1 MFVFKRRLKTIGIL
15 LGFCIAIL
23 FMMYIYA
30 FWSLPDELVLLEEGE
45 YIYHFQNILPIKIST
60 DNNSTI
66 QLKRKEEQQFQY
78 IRISNPILLKTQ
90 NKGSLDLCVSMFGL
104 IPVKT
109 IKVDVIP
116 NIKIIACGNTIGIK
130 LKLDGILV
138 VGMSEVE
145 TVDGK
150 KILPVKET
158 GIKPGDF
165 ITKVNDRGVEDVND
179 LITKIDASK
188 GEKIDIQYR
197 RGEDY
202 NSICVKPIMSID
214 DKRYHIGL
222 WVRDNTAGIGTLT
235 YYEPDTLCFGSLGHG
250 ITDIDTGVLMSVK
263 WGEILDANIL
273 AIKKSENGTPG
284 ELKGIFD
291 EDKNKFGIVDV
302 NSIYGIYGK
311 LYNPI
316 IGIDMM
322 SKRLYPIAVKNQ
334 IKEGSATILA
344 NIMGK
349 QVNEYEIEIQKVST
363 RNANGSKGMV
373 IKITDKRL
381 LEATGG
387 IVQGMSG
394 SPIIQDG
401 RIVGAI
407 THVLVNDPTRGY
419 GIFIECM
426 IKKMQ
431 ENSAINMRKAG

>member
-1 MFVFKRRLKTIGIL
+1 MFALKKNLKYIRKLLAFCVIIL
-15 LGFCIAIL
+15 SIIYA
-23 FMMYIYA
+23 YA
-30 FWSLPDELVLLEEGE
+30 FWSLPEELVLLEGEE
-45 YIYHFQNILPIKIST
+45 YIYYFQNILPVKISA
-60 DNNSTI
+60 DNNSAI
-66 QLKRKEEQQFQY
+66 QIKRNDAKQTNY
-78 IRISNPILLKTQ
+78 IRISNSVLLKTH
-90 NKGSLDLCVSMFGL
+90 NKGSLNLCVSMFGL

-116 NIKIIACGNTIGIK
+116 NINIVACGNTIGIK

-138 VGMSEVE
+138 VGMTDVE

-150 KILPVKET
+150 KVFPVKDT
-158 GIKPGDF
+158 GLKTGDF
-165 ITKVNDRGVEDVND
+165 IIRVNGRNMEDVND
-179 LITKIDASK
+179 LIAEIDASK

-197 RGEDY
+197 SGDNY
-202 NSICVKPIMSID
+202 NNIYVKPVMSID

-235 YYEPDTLCFGSLGHG
+235 FYEPDTLCFGSLGHG
-250 ITDIDTGVLMSVK
+250 ITDIDTGVLMPAK
-263 WGEILDANIL
+263 WGEILESNIL

-291 EDKNKFGIVDV
+291 EDRNRFGVVNV

-311 LYNPI
+311 LYNPVI
-316 IGIDMM
+316 TMDMM
-322 SKRLYPIAVKNQ
+322 TQRLYPIAVRHQ

-349 QVNEYEIEIQKVST
+349 EVNEYEIEIQKISV
-363 RNANGSKGMV
+363 RNTNGSKGMV

-407 THVLVNDPTRGY
+407 THVLVNDPSRGY

-431 ENSAINMRKAG
+431 EISVINIRKAG

>member
-104 IPVKT
+104 FPVKT

-165 ITKVNDRGVEDVND
+165 IIKVNGRGVEDVND

-202 NSICVKPIMSID
+202 NSIHVKPVMSID

-334 IKEGSATILA
+334 IHSSTIQIITTL
-344 NIMGK
+344 NENMENLSGYMESNTKLLDYKLEKHFNKVDSSLSEWRNKNKGGVFK
-349 QVNEYEIEIQKVST
+349 QLFQ
-363 RNANGSKGMV
+363 
-373 IKITDKRL
+373 RL
-381 LEATGG
+381 HILIA
-387 IVQGMSG
+387 
-394 SPIIQDG
+394 
-401 RIVGAI
+401 
-407 THVLVNDPTRGY
+407 
-419 GIFIECM
+419 
-426 IKKMQ
+426 KM
-431 ENSAINMRKAG
+431 

>member
-202 NSICVKPIMSID
+202 NSIHVKPVMSID

>member
-1 MFVFKRRLKTIGIL
+1 
-15 LGFCIAIL
+15 
-23 FMMYIYA
+23 
-30 FWSLPDELVLLEEGE
+30 
-45 YIYHFQNILPIKIST
+45 
-60 DNNSTI
+60 NSCSI
-66 QLKRKEEQQFQY
+66 
-78 IRISNPILLKTQ
+78 
-90 NKGSLDLCVSMFGL
+90 
-104 IPVKT
+104 IP
-109 IKVDVIP
+109 
-116 NIKIIACGNTIGIK
+116 
-130 LKLDGILV
+130 
-138 VGMSEVE
+138 
-145 TVDGK
+145 
-150 KILPVKET
+150 
-158 GIKPGDF
+158 
-165 ITKVNDRGVEDVND
+165 
-179 LITKIDASK
+179 
-188 GEKIDIQYR
+188 
-197 RGEDY
+197 
-202 NSICVKPIMSID
+202 
-214 DKRYHIGL
+214 
-222 WVRDNTAGIGTLT
+222 
-235 YYEPDTLCFGSLGHG
+235 YEPDTLCFGSLGHG